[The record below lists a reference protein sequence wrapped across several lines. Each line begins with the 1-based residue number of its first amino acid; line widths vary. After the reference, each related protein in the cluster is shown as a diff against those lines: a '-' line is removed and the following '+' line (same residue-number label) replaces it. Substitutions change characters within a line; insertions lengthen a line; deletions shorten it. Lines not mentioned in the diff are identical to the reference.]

1 MHHKTKIGDN
11 QYSLHNKVV
20 MYTEYEIPGEY

>member
-11 QYSLHNKVV
+11 QYSLNNKVV